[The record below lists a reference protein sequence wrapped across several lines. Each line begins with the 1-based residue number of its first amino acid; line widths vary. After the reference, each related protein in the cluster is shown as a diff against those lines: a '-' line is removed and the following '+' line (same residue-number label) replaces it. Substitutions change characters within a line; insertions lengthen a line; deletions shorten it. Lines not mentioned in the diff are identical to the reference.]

1 LENTELVIEKVFEQ
15 LRNDNVCRTAHEFSE
30 DFLGRSPSYYSML
43 KARRRE
49 PSTEALLTLELSL
62 RSAARIFE
70 SNRYP
75 YFVRTHKHLLE
86 LVECVTALRQANANK
101 HVSPRFSYFDTQT

>member
-1 LENTELVIEKVFEQ
+1 MIIEDVFEQ
-15 LRNDNVCRTAHEFSE
+15 LKNDNVCRTAHEFSE

-49 PSTEALLTLELSL
+49 PSTETLITLEHAL
-62 RSAARIFE
+62 RSTATIFA

-75 YFVRTHKHLLE
+75 YFVRTHKHLLD
-86 LVECVTALRQANANK
+86 LVESVRAFRTTKANERI
-101 HVSPRFSYFDTQT
+101 SRRFSYYRLST